1 MAKVF
6 VSFLGIGAN
15 KKKPGYDEAEYNWP
29 GKSDSSV
36 KAHFAQTAILK
47 ILEEKADEKGPVDKV
62 VFLCTKESK
71 AKHLALLQEELA
83 EHLRTPLEPIVPEPL
98 VPTDMSA
105 TNQWGWFEQLLQV
118 VGQDDTLIIDF
129 THGMRAVP
137 IVFSSTIAFLQRA
150 KNVQLAHALY
160 AWYDKDRT
168 DAPHPIVDMR
178 EFYVINDWAEAV
190 SRLTD
195 DADARKLAE
204 LAESTD
210 VEALRSLQDP
220 ALIQAFE
227 AMTDCI
233 RNVDVNR
240 VGQKVSNA
248 LERVEQ
254 ARSQASGS
262 AQVMLDL
269 TREKFGVLNAVTSGR
284 YDMTYFRLQLEI
296 IRILLKHRLFMQA
309 YTAMRELLG
318 SVGMAGLPEGEYS
331 FCDLTNKKARNYR
344 VRFAEAFVG
353 MLQTDKDE
361 WNTPPSGQTSAS
373 QRDAVRDRQTLKP
386 WYEKLERAGVI
397 TEKSRALVK
406 EITKIRNGFDHAWT
420 AQAGADGIE
429 AKGHGHL
436 ECLTQLVAL
445 LGEQNL
451 LSTDAEEEK

>member
-15 KKKPGYDEAEYNWP
+15 KKKPGYDEAEYSWP

-71 AKHLALLQEELA
+71 EKHLALLQEELA
-83 EHLRTPLEPIVPEPL
+83 EHLRTPLKPIVPEPL

-137 IVFSSTIAFLQRA
+137 IVFSSAIAFLQRA

-168 DAPHPIVDMR
+168 DASHPIVDMR

-204 LAESTD
+204 GEFK
-210 VEALRSLQDP
+210 LQ
-220 ALIQAFE
+220 
-227 AMTDCI
+227 M
-233 RNVDVNR
+233 
-240 VGQKVSNA
+240 
-248 LERVEQ
+248 
-254 ARSQASGS
+254 
-262 AQVMLDL
+262 
-269 TREKFGVLNAVTSGR
+269 
-284 YDMTYFRLQLEI
+284 
-296 IRILLKHRLFMQA
+296 HR
-309 YTAMRELLG
+309 
-318 SVGMAGLPEGEYS
+318 
-331 FCDLTNKKARNYR
+331 
-344 VRFAEAFVG
+344 
-353 MLQTDKDE
+353 
-361 WNTPPSGQTSAS
+361 
-373 QRDAVRDRQTLKP
+373 
-386 WYEKLERAGVI
+386 
-397 TEKSRALVK
+397 
-406 EITKIRNGFDHAWT
+406 
-420 AQAGADGIE
+420 
-429 AKGHGHL
+429 
-436 ECLTQLVAL
+436 
-445 LGEQNL
+445 
-451 LSTDAEEEK
+451 